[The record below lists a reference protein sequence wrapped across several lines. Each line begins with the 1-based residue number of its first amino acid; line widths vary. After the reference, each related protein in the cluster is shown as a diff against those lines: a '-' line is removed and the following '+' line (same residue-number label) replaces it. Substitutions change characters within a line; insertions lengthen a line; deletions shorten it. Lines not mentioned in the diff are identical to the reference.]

1 MELRGMGKRQMQ
13 HDDALKLRSRW
24 VQMVTD
30 LEEQRK
36 LKLQCPRKGV
46 SIKFLP
52 QITRKAG
59 KVVTTN
65 L

>member
-1 MELRGMGKRQMQ
+1 M
-13 HDDALKLRSRW
+13 S
-24 VQMVTD
+24 
-30 LEEQRK
+30 
-36 LKLQCPRKGV
+36 RKGV

-65 L
+65 LWKCSVEQNEKEKSTSCPPSSGIRLKSDSGESSGEK